1 MSFVFVLFCFLNCG
15 VFVFSRCGQIDD
27 LGLES
32 DTIGISASSP
42 AATKRLILVNGD
54 LHELPGSFISSLR
67 RHKPFTRPLIVPLIQ
82 EILKPKFNLDPDSDI
97 SVHDFVSQR
106 LGHELAEYL
115 SDPMCRG
122 IIAGDCRKIS
132 LRSLFPDV
140 YRKSLARG
148 SIVKGM
154 LLEKGA
160 PLPDGL
166 SIEKGQVA
174 KRATSEKWIAWS
186 LREGLQQFPQRLTH
200 RLSECGEDVQLLTST
215 LISKISFQKKKAIV
229 TIADGS
235 DQKLESCDIF
245 SCLPANQLAACLNHD
260 VHLKTALSKINFVD
274 VAVACLEFEGK
285 DFLRADAGFG
295 FLTPSFEKSS
305 VLGVTFDSCCFPH
318 HDAGQNIT
326 RVTCMMGGEWFPHL
340 FPNHTNDQL
349 LEIAEESVRQTL
361 GFKNR
366 LLRSSFR
373 LHRNCIPQYH
383 LNHHKVVNDIRTK
396 LSSQCA
402 NFFLLGSSYEGVS
415 VNDVIMNARR
425 AVHEFA
431 SRQSP

>member
-1 MSFVFVLFCFLNCG
+1 
-15 VFVFSRCGQIDD
+15 
-27 LGLES
+27 LGLEE
-32 DTIGISASSP
+32 DAIGISSSSP
-42 AATKRLILVNGD
+42 AAQKRLILANGI
-54 LHELPGSFISSLR
+54 LHELPGSFLSIFKRQKLFS
-67 RHKPFTRPLIVPLIQ
+67 KPLVVPLIQ
-82 EILKPKFNLDPDSDI
+82 ELLKPKFKLDPDADI
-97 SVHDFVSQR
+97 SVHEFISQR

-154 LLEKGA
+154 LLEKA
-160 PLPDGL
+160 SPLPHGL
-166 SIEKGQVA
+166 CIEKGQTA
-174 KRATSEKWIAWS
+174 KRAAAEKWIGWS
-186 LREGLQQFPQRLTH
+186 LKDGLQQFPQRLTH
-200 RLSECGEDVQLLTST
+200 RLSQCHEDVQLLTST
-215 LISKISFQKKKAIV
+215 LISKISFAEKKAIV
-229 TIADGS
+229 TISDGSAS
-235 DQKLESCDIF
+235 DQKLESCDVF
-245 SCLPANQLAACLNHD
+245 SCLPANQLAACIEHD
-260 VHLKTALSKINFVD
+260 VHLKKCLSEINFVD

-285 DFLRADAGFG
+285 DSLPANAGFG

-340 FPNHTNDQL
+340 FPNHTDDQL
-349 LEIAEESVRQTL
+349 LAIAEEAVRKTL
-361 GFKNR
+361 AFKSR

-383 LNHHKVVNDIRTK
+383 LNHHKRVEDIRSRV
-396 LSSQCA
+396 SSQCE

-425 AVHEFA
+425 AVHEFGNK
-431 SRQSP
+431 QL